1 MKLLNILF
9 LTLFTCL
16 ISGPLSAL
24 EIDEKLTLRIVKTSD
39 SRKTILI
46 NRGQEDGIVK
56 GDHAKFYLSVGVVAR
71 GVAIKISP
79 TRSVWSL
86 YRLVNA
92 DYIKDEQVMKLKI
105 TAPVK
110 ITKDDSRTLVGD
122 DVPPTTT
129 RDPRDLGIPLA
140 QGAEDLNQMES
151 GASAGA
157 MTSSTDDMSF
167 LAANLLSKNREVFGA
182 FSYEARS
189 GKTQSE
195 NNNVEYTGQDAYM
208 HLDLGLEYHFKEEAQ
223 WYSRLSL
230 IGAIRVVQSSSF
242 AFEGAEIKENAS
254 FFGGGVNWY
263 PFTRPSKV
271 FKFVPFGQFMYYMG
285 SVKSTVD
292 VKSGTAFNKD
302 LSGAIS
308 MLGFGGGVKYYL
320 HNGWGAMAKV
330 EFNSRVDQ
338 FSEDIDG
345 QSWTK
350 TSSGPRINMAL
361 SYRF

>member
-1 MKLLNILF
+1 MKLLNIF
-9 LTLFTCL
+9 LLTALFTAPVL
-16 ISGPLSAL
+16 GL

-110 ITKDDSRTLVGD
+110 ITKDDSRALVGD
-122 DVPPTTT
+122 DVPSSTT

-140 QGAEDLNQMES
+140 EGAEDLNQLE
-151 GASAGA
+151 GANTTALSAGA
-157 MTSSTDDMSF
+157 GPDDMSF
-167 LAANLLSKNREVFGA
+167 LAANLLAKNREVFGA
-182 FSYEARS
+182 FAYEARG

-208 HLDLGLEYHFKEEAQ
+208 HLDLGLEYHFKEETL

-242 AFEGAEIKENAS
+242 AFEGTEVKENAS

-271 FKFVPFGQFMYYMG
+271 FKFIPFGQFMYYMG
-285 SVKSTVD
+285 SVKSTMD
-292 VKSGTAFNKD
+292 VKSGTPFNRD

-308 MLGFGGGVKYYL
+308 MFGFGGGVKYYL

-338 FSEDIDG
+338 FSEDTDG

-350 TSSGPRINMAL
+350 SSAGPRINLAL